1 MMFDWDSQ
9 VPLYCDINSY
19 WFTRV
24 IVNIPIIT
32 NENVLFQC
40 GDKEVHIRAGE
51 CWLFNSW
58 KNHRVVNN
66 SLERRVHLVVDFSGS
81 ADFWNLVEK
90 SEVPSLDK
98 PNLEEKLLTFNEKM
112 TRLFKQ
118 RITMYRR

>member
-1 MMFDWDSQ
+1 
-9 VPLYCDINSY
+9 
-19 WFTRV
+19 
-24 IVNIPIIT
+24 
-32 NENVLFQC
+32 VLFQC